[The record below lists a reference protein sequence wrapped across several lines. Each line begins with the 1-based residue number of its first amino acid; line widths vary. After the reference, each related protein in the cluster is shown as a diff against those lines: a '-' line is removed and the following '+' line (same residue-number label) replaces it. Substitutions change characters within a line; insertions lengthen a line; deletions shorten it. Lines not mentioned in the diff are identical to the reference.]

1 MTHQALVGPF
11 RVCIG
16 LHRQET
22 SGENI
27 RRGDGM
33 EGRMKRRKKQ
43 LSVGGVWARL
53 AALPRRAF
61 QGVGRGAMTAW
72 RGIVRAMPPRDAV
85 IVVVAGG
92 LAFGLGVA
100 LGRITMPPAAPLG
113 QDYVTIERVNLHE
126 AETGAPTGSGDARL
140 AATRPGAPP
149 ATAPTGG
156 GLPAGG
162 GAAPGEQQA
171 ADRLAADRPE
181 VAKSEAQ
188 SADEDEGAG
197 VVGPVPTSGA
207 ASASLSPLPTVTPS
221 PSPEG
226 SRPTTGAGAGEA
238 TEPPKAGAEVAK
250 AGTPSAKAA
259 ASGGAPATPG
269 TSGPSAAASAPRP
282 AASPSQTPRKATA
295 LEPRHEKML
304 MPVQGRIISEFGWR
318 RHPVFADWR
327 YHTGIDIAA
336 AEGIP
341 VRAALSGKVVEV
353 KNDRQLGLYVVLEH
367 EGGFRTK
374 YGHLKS
380 SPVSPGDQVI
390 QGQSIGTAG
399 SSGVTSGCYLHFE
412 VIHEG
417 KAQDPRDFL

>member
-1 MTHQALVGPF
+1 
-11 RVCIG
+11 
-16 LHRQET
+16 
-22 SGENI
+22 
-27 RRGDGM
+27 
-33 EGRMKRRKKQ
+33 MKRRKKQ

-72 RGIVRAMPPRDAV
+72 RGILRAMPPRDAV

-126 AETGAPTGSGDARL
+126 AETGAPTGGGDARL

-149 ATAPTGG
+149 AAAPTGG

-171 ADRLAADRPE
+171 TDRPAADRPE

-207 ASASLSPLPTVTPS
+207 ASASLSPSPAVTPS
-221 PSPEG
+221 SSPEG
-226 SRPTTGAGAGEA
+226 SRPAAGAGAGAAAEL
-238 TEPPKAGAEVAK
+238 PRAGAEVAK
-250 AGTPSAKAA
+250 ASTPSEKAA
-259 ASGGAPATPG
+259 APGGAPATPAA
-269 TSGPSAAASAPRP
+269 SGPSAAASAPRP
-282 AASPSQTPRKATA
+282 AASSPQAPRKATA
-295 LEPRHEKML
+295 PAPRHEKML

-367 EGGFRTK
+367 EGGLRTK
-374 YGHLKS
+374 YGHLES
-380 SPVSPGDQVI
+380 SSVSPGDQVI
-390 QGQSIGTAG
+390 QGQSIGRAG

>member
-1 MTHQALVGPF
+1 
-11 RVCIG
+11 
-16 LHRQET
+16 
-22 SGENI
+22 
-27 RRGDGM
+27 M

-43 LSVGGVWARL
+43 LSVGGVRARL

-61 QGVGRGAMTAW
+61 QGVGRGVMTAW
-72 RGIVRAMPPRDAV
+72 RGILRAMPPRDAV

-100 LGRITMPPAAPLG
+100 LGRLTMPPAAPLG
-113 QDYVTIERVNLHE
+113 QDYVTIERVNSHE
-126 AETGAPTGSGDARL
+126 AETGAPTGGGDARL

-171 ADRLAADRPE
+171 TDWPE
-181 VAKSEAQ
+181 SAKSEAQ
-188 SADEDEGAG
+188 SADEDEEAG
-197 VVGPVPTSGA
+197 VVGPVPTSGG
-207 ASASLSPLPTVTPS
+207 ASALLSPSPTVTPS
-221 PSPEG
+221 LSPEG
-226 SRPTTGAGAGEA
+226 SRPTAGAGAGA
-238 TEPPKAGAEVAK
+238 ASEPPKAGAEVAK
-250 AGTPSAKAA
+250 ATTPSTKAA
-259 ASGGAPATPG
+259 APGGAPTTPG
-269 TSGPSAAASAPRP
+269 ASGPSAAASAPRP
-282 AASPSQTPRKATA
+282 AASSPQVPRKATA
-295 LEPRHEKML
+295 PAPTHEKML

-353 KNDRQLGLYVVLEH
+353 KSDRQLGLYVVLEH
-367 EGGFRTK
+367 DDGLRTK
-374 YGHLKS
+374 YGHLES
-380 SPVSPGDQVI
+380 SSVSPGDQVI
-390 QGQSIGTAG
+390 QGQSIGRTG

-417 KAQDPRDFL
+417 KAQEPRDFL

>member
-1 MTHQALVGPF
+1 
-11 RVCIG
+11 
-16 LHRQET
+16 
-22 SGENI
+22 
-27 RRGDGM
+27 
-33 EGRMKRRKKQ
+33 MKRRKKQ
-43 LSVGGVWARL
+43 LSVGGVRARL
-53 AALPRRAF
+53 AALPRRVF
-61 QGVGRGAMTAW
+61 QGVGRGVMTAW
-72 RGIVRAMPPRDAV
+72 RGILRAMPPRDAV

-100 LGRITMPPAAPLG
+100 LGRLTMPPAAPLG

-126 AETGAPTGSGDARL
+126 AETGAPTGGGDARL

-171 ADRLAADRPE
+171 ADRPAVDRPE

-188 SADEDEGAG
+188 SEGEDEGAG
-197 VVGPVPTSGA
+197 VVGPVPTSGV

-226 SRPTTGAGAGEA
+226 SRPTAGAGAGA
-238 TEPPKAGAEVAK
+238 AAEPPKAGAEVAK
-250 AGTPSAKAA
+250 ASTSSAKAA
-259 ASGGAPATPG
+259 APGGAPARPG
-269 TSGPSAAASAPRP
+269 ASGPSAAASAPRP
-282 AASPSQTPRKATA
+282 AASSPQAPRKATA
-295 LEPRHEKML
+295 PAPRHEKML

-367 EGGFRTK
+367 DDGLRTK
-374 YGHLKS
+374 YGHLES
-380 SPVSPGDQVI
+380 SSVSPGDQVI
-390 QGQSIGTAG
+390 QGQSIGRAG